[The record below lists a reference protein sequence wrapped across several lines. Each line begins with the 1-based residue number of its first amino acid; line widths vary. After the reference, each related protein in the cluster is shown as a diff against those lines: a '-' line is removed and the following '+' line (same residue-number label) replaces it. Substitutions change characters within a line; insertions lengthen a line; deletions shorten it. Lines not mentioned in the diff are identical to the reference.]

1 MPDILSAR
9 EGHRADRRRG
19 TISPSSGGTHP
30 DGMSPDLCVGFF
42 LRSFFVTLL
51 YLVQV
56 VGLPAEPVPVM
67 LAAAPRSLDP
77 PPKHAPLS

>member
-1 MPDILSAR
+1 
-9 EGHRADRRRG
+9 
-19 TISPSSGGTHP
+19 
-30 DGMSPDLCVGFF
+30 MSPYLCVGFF

>member
-1 MPDILSAR
+1 
-9 EGHRADRRRG
+9 
-19 TISPSSGGTHP
+19 
-30 DGMSPDLCVGFF
+30 MSPDLCVGFF

-56 VGLPAEPVPVM
+56 VGLPAAPVPVM

-77 PPKHAPLS
+77 LIPSLSRFPPESLLTG